1 MLDFD
6 FVVGVTD
13 AIAGYS
19 FDTVKVC
26 SQIQTLNYRLYSSS
40 LDYFI
45 KIAKQ
50 ESILGFYKG
59 MSSPMFDV
67 AIING
72 IVFSIQ
78 NLSKNLFNDPDTYF
92 ALAITGDIADRTQAF
107 ICSPVE
113 LIKIRLQMQGIG

>member
-59 MSSPMFDV
+59 MLSPMFSV

-72 IVFSIQ
+72 IVISI
-78 NLSKNLFNDPDTYF
+78 
-92 ALAITGDIADRTQAF
+92 
-107 ICSPVE
+107 
-113 LIKIRLQMQGIG
+113 